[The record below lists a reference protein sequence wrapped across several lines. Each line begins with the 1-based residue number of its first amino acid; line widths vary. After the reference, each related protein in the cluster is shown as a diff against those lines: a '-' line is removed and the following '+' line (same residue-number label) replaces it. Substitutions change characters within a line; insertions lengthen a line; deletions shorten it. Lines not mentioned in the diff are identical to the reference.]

1 MEGFVLVTNPYYR
14 WYFISFWTIAVIV
27 ILNLV
32 IAFVLE
38 AFFQKDAQHQK
49 DTSKSSVE
57 EDENHQLQW
66 SSSSSAEE
74 QHHPTL
80 TSLNVAGGGG
90 RGGGGGGTKL
100 PSSPKYNKKK
110 NVIHLHQGFM

>member
-14 WYFISFWTIAVIV
+14 WYFISFWTIAVVV

-49 DTSKSSVE
+49 KSEE
-57 EDENHQLQW
+57 EDHQRW
-66 SSSSSAEE
+66 SSSAEE
-74 QHHPTL
+74 QHHTIL
-80 TSLNVAGGGG
+80 TSQNVAAAGGGC
-90 RGGGGGGTKL
+90 RSKV
-100 PSSPKYNKKK
+100 PSSPKYNKK
-110 NVIHLHQGFM
+110 NSVIHLHQGFM

>member
-38 AFFQKDAQHQK
+38 AFFQKDEQYREAAK
-49 DTSKSSVE
+49 RE
-57 EDENHQLQW
+57 EDQCGGSRVASGKVW
-66 SSSSSAEE
+66 STMDAEE
-74 QHHPTL
+74 QHEL
-80 TSLNVAGGGG
+80 ASVNVAAGSKMH
-90 RGGGGGGTKL
+90 RVQT
-100 PSSPKYNKKK
+100 
-110 NVIHLHQGFM
+110 HDGFI